1 MIIID
6 KLSYSS
12 GLADVSPEEKFAYA
26 VLTLLVCVVSR
37 SVTAAVIVLAVNG
50 ILNVK
55 KGRVPFHLYLK
66 YLMVPLIFLL
76 LSTLAILVNVS
87 KEPLDAYAIPVGQYY
102 VTSSWMGLKKGG
114 QMILTALASVSSLYV
129 LSFNTPMTEI
139 LDVLKRL
146 MLLTYRFIFIL
157 MEGASAIMTAQ
168 KARLGNRDLKTSIQ
182 SFGQMASVVFVRAL
196 KQSDALYNAM
206 ESRCYDGEIRVLS
219 GEYEKNKSNFR
230 KIAVFE
236 AVLILLAVWGRIV

>member
-55 KGRVPFHLYLK
+55 RGRVPFHLYLK

-87 KEPLDAYAIPVGQYY
+87 KEPLDAYAI
-102 VTSSWMGLKKGG
+102 
-114 QMILTALASVSSLYV
+114 
-129 LSFNTPMTEI
+129 
-139 LDVLKRL
+139 LDVLKRLHFPGLFIEL

>member
-76 LSTLAILVNVS
+76 LSTLAI
-87 KEPLDAYAIPVGQYY
+87 PVGQYY

-139 LDVLKRL
+139 LDVLKRLHFPGLFIEL

>member
-1 MIIID
+1 M
-6 KLSYSS
+6 
-12 GLADVSPEEKFAYA
+12 
-26 VLTLLVCVVSR
+26 
-37 SVTAAVIVLAVNG
+37 
-50 ILNVK
+50 
-55 KGRVPFHLYLK
+55 
-66 YLMVPLIFLL
+66 
-76 LSTLAILVNVS
+76 
-87 KEPLDAYAIPVGQYY
+87 
-102 VTSSWMGLKKGG
+102 
-114 QMILTALASVSSLYV
+114 
-129 LSFNTPMTEI
+129 
-139 LDVLKRL
+139 
-146 MLLTYRFIFIL
+146 TYRFIFIL

>member
-1 MIIID
+1 
-6 KLSYSS
+6 
-12 GLADVSPEEKFAYA
+12 
-26 VLTLLVCVVSR
+26 
-37 SVTAAVIVLAVNG
+37 
-50 ILNVK
+50 
-55 KGRVPFHLYLK
+55 
-66 YLMVPLIFLL
+66 MVPLIFLL

-87 KEPLDAYAIPVGQYY
+87 KEPLDAYAIPLGQYY

-139 LDVLKRL
+139 LDVLKRLHFPGLFIEL

-219 GEYEKNKSNFR
+219 GEYQKNKSNFR

-236 AVLILLAVWGRIV
+236 AVLILLAVWERIG

>member
-114 QMILTALASVSSLYV
+114 QMILTAL
-129 LSFNTPMTEI
+129 
-139 LDVLKRL
+139 